1 MIMKKMDLILIA
13 AILAAAGLFY
23 IFFSGQKSGGGST
36 VIARSDGKEIGRW
49 SLSEEIEADLD
60 TVYGHNRIQISG
72 GEVRM
77 TEADCPDGYCMQQS
91 AVTASGGSIICLPH
105 RLIIETADE
114 EGNEVLYDGVDTV
127 AK

>member
-13 AILAAAGLFY
+13 ALLAAAGLFY
-23 IFFSGQKSGGGST
+23 IFFSGKSSGGAAV

-49 SLSEEIEADLD
+49 SLHEETEADLD

-114 EGNEVLYDGVDTV
+114 DGNEVLNDGVDTV

>member
-13 AILAAAGLFY
+13 VLLAAAGLFY
-23 IFFSGQKSGGGST
+23 VLFTGKSTGE
-36 VIARSDGKEIGRW
+36 ARIVVAKSDGREIGRW
-49 SLSEEIEADLD
+49 SLSEDVEADID
-60 TVYGHNRIQISG
+60 TDYGHNRIRISG

-91 AVTASGGSIICLPH
+91 AITASGGSIICLPH
-105 RLIIETADE
+105 RLIVELTDE
-114 EGNEVLYDGVDTV
+114 EGSPTLDDGLDTI

>member
-13 AILAAAGLFY
+13 VLLAAAGLFY
-23 IFFSGQKSGGGST
+23 AFFSRKSSGE
-36 VIARSDGKEIGRW
+36 ARFVVAKSDGREVGRW
-49 SLSEEIEADLD
+49 ALTEDVEADID
-60 TVYGHNRIQISG
+60 TDYGHNRIQISG
-72 GEVRM
+72 GEVKM

-105 RLIIETADE
+105 RLIVELTDE
-114 EGNEVLYDGVDTV
+114 EGSPMAGEGLDTI